1 MNWDFDV
8 TGAAETQAF
17 FEKLFPN
24 YMDAAAQALKDWA
37 ELVMNAAVKLV
48 PVRHGFLKNSRF
60 VDDVVS
66 TETQISILMGFTMSY
81 AIYVHENLQAHHIV
95 GQAKFLEQ
103 PLMAMI
109 DDLIPL
115 MLNYMRQAEE
125 RST

>member
-1 MNWDFDV
+1 
-8 TGAAETQAF
+8 
-17 FEKLFPN
+17 
-24 YMDAAAQALKDWA
+24 
-37 ELVMNAAVKLV
+37 
-48 PVRHGFLKNSRF
+48 
-60 VDDVVS
+60 VVS

-81 AIYVHENLQAHHIV
+81 AIYVHENLQAHHTV